1 DPSLLP
7 SSRLP
12 AAREL
17 ERGDSGSPR
26 SEDQVGAE
34 VLLRV
39 PERAVVRWV
48 EAQVAVVTP
57 ASLDLRLGTGAGP
70 GDLFGL
76 RHLAERIARHP
87 SGVPHRREVVRPG
100 RAETDR
106 DVAGMVHRYA
116 PHPAP
121 QR

>member
-1 DPSLLP
+1 MRSPKAKGLTQRVRPLFHLPRRFVVLL
-7 SSRLP
+7 

-17 ERGDSGSPR
+17 ERGDPRAPR

-57 ASLDLRLGTGAGP
+57 ASLFLRLGTGAGQ
-70 GDLFGL
+70 GHLCGL
-76 RHLAERIARHP
+76 RHLTKRIARLP
-87 SGVPHRREVVRPG
+87 SGV
-100 RAETDR
+100 
-106 DVAGMVHRYA
+106 
-116 PHPAP
+116 
-121 QR
+121 